1 VTGQRLH
8 PSDSSPELRVAGL
21 ADPYRPLG
29 RRLAFWCGLGLLL
42 LALAMMVALA
52 AGSWAISPWLVARIL
67 WLRGLAP
74 GSLGGLEPSAG
85 IILDIRLPR
94 VLVGGAVGASLA
106 LAGVA
111 AQGLLMNPLADPYIL
126 GVSSGAAFGA
136 SVAMSTRFAERWGGL
151 GVPAA
156 AFAGAAVTLALV
168 YRLGRTN
175 GRLSLHQFLLS
186 GVVVGSFLW
195 AAITLVLSLAG
206 QDVQRLL
213 YWLLGS
219 LNGREWRDLAMIG
232 PALLVSWTILFL
244 TARDLNLM
252 SLGEETAHSLGV
264 PPERAKLLVLG
275 AAALA
280 TAAAVAVSGIIGFV
294 GLMVPHI
301 VRRVVGPDHRVLL
314 PAAALI
320 GAAFLMLADT
330 IARGTLISSTLGEL
344 PVGVVTALTGAPFFI
359 YLMRTRDQI

>member
-1 VTGQRLH
+1 MG
-8 PSDSSPELRVAGL
+8 AGNSRSL
-21 ADPYRPLG
+21 PPIG
-29 RRLAFWCGLGLLL
+29 RRLLRWVGLGMLVLGIAMGIA
-42 LALAMMVALA
+42 LALGG
-52 AGSWAISPWLVARIL
+52 AGVPPETVARIL
-67 WLRGLAP
+67 WLRLTEP
-74 GSLGGLEPSAG
+74 WSLDALEPAAS

-94 VLVGGAVGASLA
+94 VLVGVAVGASLA

-136 SVAMSTRFAERWGGL
+136 SAAMTTRFGERWGGL

-156 AFAGAAVTLALV
+156 AFAGAAATLAFV
-168 YRLGRTN
+168 YALGRSG
-175 GRLSLHQFLLS
+175 GRLSLHNFLLS
-186 GVVVGSFLW
+186 GVVVGAFLW

-219 LNGREWRDLAMIG
+219 LNGREWRHLAMIG
-232 PALLVSWTILFL
+232 PALIVSWTVLFL
-244 TARDLNLM
+244 FARDLNLM
-252 SLGEETAHSLGV
+252 SMGEETAHSLGV
-264 PPERAKLLVLG
+264 APERAKLLTLG

-301 VRRVVGPDHRVLL
+301 VRRLVGPDHRVLL
-314 PAAALI
+314 PAAALV
-320 GAAFLMLADT
+320 GGAFLVLADT
-330 IARGTLISSTLGEL
+330 VARGAAVPSTLGEL

-359 YLMRTRDQI
+359 YLMRRG

>member
-1 VTGQRLH
+1 VTL
-8 PSDSSPELRVAGL
+8 PTL
-21 ADPYRPLG
+21 AKQARPLG
-29 RRLAFWCGLGLLL
+29 RRLRLWLAVGVVVLGLATLIAL
-42 LALAMMVALA
+42 STGGAGIPPGLA
-52 AGSWAISPWLVARIL
+52 GRIL
-67 WLRGLAP
+67 WLRLVDPAA
-74 GSLGGLEPSAG
+74 LEQVEPAWATSVV
-85 IILDIRLPR
+85 LEIRLPR
-94 VLVGGAVGASLA
+94 VLVGMAVGASLA

-136 SVAMSTRFAERWGGL
+136 STAMLTRFGDQWAGM

-156 AFAGAAVTLALV
+156 AFAGAAATLAIV
-168 YRLGRTN
+168 YALGRSL
-175 GRLSLHQFLLS
+175 GRLSLHRFLLA
-186 GVVVGSFLW
+186 GVVVGAFLW

-232 PALLVSWTILFL
+232 PALAVSWTILFL
-244 TARDLNLM
+244 FARDLNLM
-252 SLGEETAHSLGV
+252 SLGEETAYSLGV
-264 PPERAKLLVLG
+264 SPEQAKLLVLG

-301 VRRVVGPDHRVLL
+301 VRRLVGPDHRVLL
-314 PAAALI
+314 PVAALV
-320 GAAFLMLADT
+320 GAAFLVLADT
-330 IARGTLISSTLGEL
+330 VARSASVASTLGEL
-344 PVGVVTALTGAPFFI
+344 PVGVVTALAGAPFFI
-359 YLMRTRDQI
+359 YLMRVRDTR

>member
-1 VTGQRLH
+1 VESAAAAEL
-8 PSDSSPELRVAGL
+8 PSV
-21 ADPYRPLG
+21 G
-29 RRLAFWCGLGLLL
+29 RRLLWWGALAVLLL
-42 LALAMMVALA
+42 VGAGVVALA
-52 AGSWAISPWLVARIL
+52 TGGVPIRPALVARIL
-67 WLRGLAP
+67 WLRLTAAGALV
-74 GSLGGLEPSAG
+74 GVEPPWAVSVV
-85 IILDIRLPR
+85 LDIRLPR
-94 VLVGGAVGASLA
+94 VLVGMAVGASLA

-136 SVAMSTRFAERWGGL
+136 STAMITRLGERWEGL

-156 AFAGAAVTLALV
+156 AFAGASATLAVV
-168 YRLGRTN
+168 YGLGRAG
-175 GRLSLHQFLLS
+175 GRLSLHRFLLA

-219 LNGREWRDLAMIG
+219 LNGREWRHLEMIG
-232 PALLVSWTILFL
+232 PALAVSWSVLFL
-244 TARDLNLM
+244 FARDLNLM
-252 SLGEETAHSLGV
+252 SLGEEGAHSLGAS
-264 PPERAKLLVLG
+264 PERAKLLILG

-301 VRRVVGPDHRVLL
+301 VRRLVGPDHRLLL
-314 PAAALI
+314 PTAALF
-320 GAAFLMLADT
+320 GAAFLVLADT
-330 IARGTLISSTLGEL
+330 IARSASVASTLGEL
-344 PVGVVTALTGAPFFI
+344 PVGVVTAMTGAPFFI
-359 YLMRTRDQI
+359 YLMRARERL

>member
-1 VTGQRLH
+1 MRRRSPSKAPLSLGCRLLVW
-8 PSDSSPELRVAGL
+8 SSI
-21 ADPYRPLG
+21 
-29 RRLAFWCGLGLLL
+29 GLLILVLAVL
-42 LALAMMVALA
+42 LALTTGGASLRSALVARVLWLRLTDGAALA
-52 AGSWAISPWLVARIL
+52 AVEPSWAASVV
-67 WLRGLAP
+67 
-74 GSLGGLEPSAG
+74 
-85 IILDIRLPR
+85 LDIRLPR
-94 VLVGGAVGASLA
+94 VIVGAAVGGSLA

-136 SVAMSTRFAERWGGL
+136 STAMISRFGERWGGL

-156 AFAGAAVTLALV
+156 AFAGAAATLTVV
-168 YRLGRTN
+168 YALGRSA
-175 GRLSLHQFLLS
+175 GRLSLHRFLLA
-186 GVVVGSFLW
+186 GVVVGAFLW

-219 LNGREWRDLAMIG
+219 LNGREWRHLAMIG
-232 PALLVSWTILFL
+232 PALGISWTVLFL
-244 TARDLNLM
+244 FARDLNLM

-264 PPERAKLLVLG
+264 SPERAKLLILG

-301 VRRVVGPDHRVLL
+301 VRRLVGADHRVLL
-314 PAAALI
+314 PVAALV
-320 GAAFLMLADT
+320 GAAFLVLADT
-330 IARGTLISSTLGEL
+330 VARSAVVASTLGEL
-344 PVGVVTALTGAPFFI
+344 PVGVVTALAGAPFFI
-359 YLMRTRDQI
+359 YLMRTRDSR

>member
-1 VTGQRLH
+1 V
-8 PSDSSPELRVAGL
+8 
-21 ADPYRPLG
+21 
-29 RRLAFWCGLGLLL
+29 LLTAIL
-42 LALAMMVALA
+42 VALA
-52 AGSWAISPWLVARIL
+52 AGGAGIPPGQVARVL
-67 WLRGLAP
+67 WLHIW
-74 GSLGGLEPSAG
+74 EPSALDAYQPAAG
-85 IILDIRLPR
+85 IVVDIRLPR
-94 VLVGGAVGASLA
+94 VLVGAAVGASLS

-136 SVAMSTRFAERWGGL
+136 SAAMATRFGERWGGA

-156 AFAGAAVTLALV
+156 AFAGAAASLAIV
-168 YRLGRTN
+168 YALGRSG
-175 GRLSLHQFLLS
+175 GRLSLHNFLLS
-186 GVVVGSFLW
+186 GVVVSAFLW

-219 LNGREWRDLAMIG
+219 LNGREWRHLAMIG
-232 PALLVSWTILFL
+232 PALALSWGVLFGF
-244 TARDLNLM
+244 AHALNLM
-252 SLGEETAHSLGV
+252 SIGEEAAHSLGIS
-264 PPERAKLLVLG
+264 PERAKLLILG

-301 VRRVVGPDHRVLL
+301 VRRLVGPDHRVLL
-314 PAAALI
+314 PAAALV
-320 GAAFLMLADT
+320 GAAFLVLADT
-330 IARGTLISSTLGEL
+330 VARSATISSTLGEL

-359 YLMRTRDQI
+359 YLMRRER